1 MVVALL
7 DTPDLTTYL
16 RAIGAGAVGVLARD
30 AEPSLVRFAF
40 RAAVDGMSLLPVG
53 VLRTLAAN
61 QPDADTGP
69 LTGQEIDWLQKLTD
83 GMSVSRLANHVGYSE
98 RMMFRLLAQT
108 YAKLGVDN
116 RTKAIIQARDR
127 GWL

>member
-1 MVVALL
+1 
-7 DTPDLTTYL
+7 L
-16 RAIGAGAVGVLARD
+16 RK
-30 AEPSLVRFAF
+30 
-40 RAAVDGMSLLPVG
+40 
-53 VLRTLAAN
+53 LAAS
-61 QPDADTGP
+61 QPEADTGP
-69 LTGQEIDWLQKLTD
+69 LTAQEIDWLRRLTD
-83 GMSVSRLANHVGYSE
+83 GTSVSRLADHVGYSE